1 MFSDLR
7 VDLDQINKSEKRNV
21 IMSLMKQYNVIG
33 EEAERI
39 CKIEGKLLKN
49 ASKCIGFPA
58 LISLVCRQLSEDSV
72 DKLLRYPLQSISN
85 KVTMKK

>member
-7 VDLDQINKSEKRNV
+7 VDLDQINKSEKQNV

-39 CKIEGKLLKN
+39 CKI
-49 ASKCIGFPA
+49 
-58 LISLVCRQLSEDSV
+58 
-72 DKLLRYPLQSISN
+72 
-85 KVTMKK
+85 